1 MAEPPGSGAPYAAS
15 RPTLDD
21 DARARGRQL
30 ALEARRRR
38 AEVKRGLA
46 AGGSVRDV
54 LSLRDEDPAIAR
66 MRARD
71 LIEACPGIGTARAT
85 RILNDCQIAES
96 RRLRGLGEHQVA
108 ALIHAIEGADRAPRR
123 GRLLVLSGPS
133 GVGKSSVVTRLREER
148 PDLHFSVSATTRAP
162 RDGEVDGIHYHF
174 VDRQRFEQMIAG
186 GQLLEWAEF
195 AGHLYGTPS
204 APVRAALDAGHDV
217 LLEIEL
223 QGARQVRDSA
233 PDALR
238 VFLAPPSW
246 EVLVERLQGRRTE
259 SDEVIAR
266 RLATAEV
273 ELAAEGEFDRSVV
286 NASVPEAVGEILALL
301 DADGGPDRGSG
312 SPSR

>member
-1 MAEPPGSGAPYAAS
+1 MAE
-15 RPTLDD
+15 RPALDE

-30 ALEARRRR
+30 ALAARRRR
-38 AEVKRGLA
+38 AEVKHQLA
-46 AGGSVRDV
+46 AGGSVRAILDQ
-54 LSLRDEDPAIAR
+54 RIDDPAIAR

-71 LIEACPGIGTARAT
+71 LIEACPGIGSARAS
-85 RILNDCQIAES
+85 RILAECQIAES

-108 ALIHAIEGADRAPRR
+108 ALIAALEGGDVRPAR

-133 GVGKSSVVTRLREER
+133 GVGKSSVVARVREQR

-162 RDGEVDGIHYHF
+162 REGEIDGVHYRF
-174 VDRQRFEQMIAG
+174 VDRDRFEQMIAG

-195 AGHLYGTPS
+195 AGHLYGTPA
-204 APVRAALDAGHDV
+204 APVDDALACGRDV

-233 PDALR
+233 PGAIR

-259 SDEVIAR
+259 APDVIER
-266 RLATAEV
+266 RLATARV
-273 ELAAEGEFDRSVV
+273 ELAAEGEFDHTVV
-286 NASVPEAVGEILALL
+286 NASVEQAAREILALL
-301 DADGGPDRGSG
+301 DEAAPGASA
-312 SPSR
+312 